1 MLAYVEALK
10 EKMALPD
17 LTTVMNTGLPPPTVT
32 ARTTVKEAAKLMK
45 DRRTTAVCVMETP
58 TSSSIGGGPGSAVS
72 GMSGAGGGAPKIAGI
87 FTSKDVVL
95 RVCLVVPDSS
105 SM

>member
-17 LTTVMNTGLPPPTVT
+17 LTTVMNTGLPPPTVS
-32 ARTTVKEAAKLMK
+32 ARTTVREAAKLMK

-58 TSSSIGGGPGSAVS
+58 TSGSIGGSAVS
-72 GMSGAGGGAPKIAGI
+72 GASGGVGGTPKIAGI

-95 RVCLVVPDSS
+95 RVGLDFRVRG
-105 SM
+105 